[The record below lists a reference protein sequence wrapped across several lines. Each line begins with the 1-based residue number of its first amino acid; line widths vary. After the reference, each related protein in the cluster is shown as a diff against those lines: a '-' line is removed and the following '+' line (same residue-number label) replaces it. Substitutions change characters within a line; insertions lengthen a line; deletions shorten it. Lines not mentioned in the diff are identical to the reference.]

1 MPIGLSSPAR
11 LQPVSGIR
19 LACSSA
25 GIYSNGRADVMLIA
39 MEEGSTASAVF
50 TKNAF
55 AAAPVIVARDHIR
68 KVNPKFCLVNAG
80 NANAGTGDRGISMA
94 LDTCNKLAQVTCC
107 NPEEVLPF
115 STGVIGQDLPAE
127 KICSVLPD
135 LYKDLTEDGWLQSA
149 RAIMTTDTMPKGV
162 SKQITV
168 NGSSVNITGIAK
180 GAGMIRP
187 DMATMLAFI
196 GTDANVE
203 KKILDKMLTTAVDL
217 SFNRICIDGDMSTND
232 ACIVVASGKTKMHKI
247 TEVESAAYK
256 SLQSALNEV
265 CSSLAQSIVR
275 DGEGITKFITVSV
288 EKGKSPEECL
298 AVAYAIAT
306 SPLVKTAFFASDP
319 NWGRILAAVGRSGI
333 RDLDIARVAIYL
345 NEVAIVTD
353 GSRDNRYT
361 EEQGRRA
368 MAASE
373 IDVRIVLNR
382 GASSEKVW
390 TSDLSYEYVRINAE
404 YRS

>member
-180 GAGMIRP
+180 GAGMIPRRKV
-187 DMATMLAFI
+187 LF
-196 GTDANVE
+196 GT
-203 KKILDKMLTTAVDL
+203 
-217 SFNRICIDGDMSTND
+217 
-232 ACIVVASGKTKMHKI
+232 
-247 TEVESAAYK
+247 ESPR
-256 SLQSALNEV
+256 N
-265 CSSLAQSIVR
+265 
-275 DGEGITKFITVSV
+275 
-288 EKGKSPEECL
+288 
-298 AVAYAIAT
+298 
-306 SPLVKTAFFASDP
+306 
-319 NWGRILAAVGRSGI
+319 
-333 RDLDIARVAIYL
+333 
-345 NEVAIVTD
+345 
-353 GSRDNRYT
+353 
-361 EEQGRRA
+361 
-368 MAASE
+368 
-373 IDVRIVLNR
+373 
-382 GASSEKVW
+382 
-390 TSDLSYEYVRINAE
+390 
-404 YRS
+404 